1 MLLSARQPRINRQK
15 KTIKNYIE
23 IMDKDTKQ
31 ILTREPYEA
40 PSCEVLR
47 FKSKGILCTSMNGA
61 MLLED
66 ATVDDWGT
74 L

>member
-1 MLLSARQPRINRQK
+1 
-15 KTIKNYIE
+15 
-23 IMDKDTKQ
+23 MDKDTKQ

-47 FKSKGILCTSMNGA
+47 FKSKGILCTSMNGV

-66 ATVDDWGT
+66 ATVDNWGT